1 MNTTDLFNL
10 FLLVSAIHG
19 FVFSFILF
27 CSKNGKDRSMLFLN
41 LLILSISLN
50 NIQSWALAE
59 HLFQHKFMLDY
70 IQVPWHFLVAPFFYM
85 FLIHYLD
92 IAERSFNILTY
103 IAPIF
108 ILTIAS
114 QITFVFYF
122 NDKATN
128 TELDFLYEKYTS
140 FEEIFSLLVSIG
152 IFSFSFY
159 TLYKK
164 EKLFPKI
171 LAFDDLQWI
180 YSFFKIGFIM
190 YLLWIAALVIKVNL
204 NFSGF
209 LFSYYPL
216 RIATTILTYW
226 LGYQGFVQL
235 RILKERE
242 QIRNSLPF
250 LATNSNVVYDTI
262 DVSDTISEEAEK
274 QHDQFQKIDLFI
286 KSKKKFLLP
295 KYTLQNLS
303 KDLNLSPSTLS
314 SIINN
319 NANKSFVD
327 YINQMRVNQAKEL
340 LTSSKY
346 EQYTVTSIGLESGFN
361 SKSSFYAVFKK
372 HMNCTPERYKNLH
385 I

>member
-1 MNTTDLFNL
+1 MNTADLFNL

-190 YLLWIAALVIKVNL
+190 YLLWITALVIKVNL

-372 HMNCTPERYKNLH
+372 HMNCTPERYKKLH